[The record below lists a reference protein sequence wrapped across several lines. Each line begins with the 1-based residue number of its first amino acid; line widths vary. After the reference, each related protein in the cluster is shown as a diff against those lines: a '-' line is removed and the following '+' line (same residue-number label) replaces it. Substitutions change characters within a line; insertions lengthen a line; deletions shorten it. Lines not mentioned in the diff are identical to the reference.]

1 MKLQR
6 NSWIKTVCVY
16 VILTFT
22 ACLLITLFFI
32 HIADVGRGL
41 IFIIDIIMP
50 FIIGF
55 ALAYLLARPVRFFER
70 HLFGFVELKGPHHSL
85 RRGLAIFIVFLILFC
100 TLALLFLYIIP
111 QLASSLNVLFKTL
124 PGQIDHIRQNIIAWT
139 GSSGLNDASTE
150 QNINNF
156 FYTFLDITKY
166 MNNLFASAGDI
177 TKQVSEWLFKLAIG
191 VIVSVYALAGREKFV
206 RQLKA
211 MTFAVFPRQR
221 AVRFIRLLKYS
232 SGIFLRYIMGVL
244 LDALIVGALTFLF
257 LWILGF
263 PYPLLAAVIIAVT
276 NIIPM
281 FGPVIGAAACSV
293 IIFVINP
300 LQTLWF
306 LIFIVILQQVDGN
319 IIMPHIV
326 GKTTRLQAFWV
337 LFALIL
343 GGGLFGFWG
352 LLLGVP
358 IWAVLYPLIAA
369 YVHRRLRKK
378 GMREKNKKSGL
389 L

>member
-1 MKLQR
+1 MKTQG
-6 NSWIKTVCVY
+6 NSRLKTVCIY
-16 VILTFT
+16 VIATFT

-41 IFIIDIIMP
+41 AFIIDILMP

-55 ALAYLLARPVRFFER
+55 VLAYLLAGPVRFFER
-70 HLFGFVELKGPHHSL
+70 QLFGSVKTKKPHPSL
-85 RRGLAIFIVFLILFC
+85 WRGISILIVYLILFC
-100 TLALLFLYIIP
+100 TLALLFLYILP
-111 QLASSLNVLFKTL
+111 QLGSSLNILLKTL
-124 PGQIDHIRQNIIAWT
+124 PEQIDQIRQNIITWA
-139 GSSGLNDASTE
+139 GSSGLNSASTE
-150 QNINNF
+150 QNINSF
-156 FYTFLDITKY
+156 FSSFLDITKY
-166 MNNLFASAGDI
+166 MDNLFASAGEI
-177 TKQVSEWLFKLAIG
+177 TAQVSGWIFNFAIG
-191 VIVSVYALAGREKFV
+191 LIVSVYALAGREKFV
-206 RQLKA
+206 RQAKSLL
-211 MTFAVFPRQR
+211 FALFSRRR
-221 AVRFIRLLKYS
+221 AVRFIRILKYS
-232 SGIFLRYIMGVL
+232 SGIFLKYVIGVL

-263 PYPLLAAVIIAVT
+263 PYPLLAAVIVAVT

-281 FGPVIGAAACSV
+281 FGPVIGAAACAI
-293 IIFVINP
+293 IIFVVNP

-319 IIMPHIV
+319 VIMPHIV
-326 GKTTRLQAFWV
+326 GQTTRLRAFWV

-358 IWAVLYPLIAA
+358 VWAVLYPIIVA

-378 GMREKNKKSGL
+378 GVPTGRRAK
-389 L
+389 